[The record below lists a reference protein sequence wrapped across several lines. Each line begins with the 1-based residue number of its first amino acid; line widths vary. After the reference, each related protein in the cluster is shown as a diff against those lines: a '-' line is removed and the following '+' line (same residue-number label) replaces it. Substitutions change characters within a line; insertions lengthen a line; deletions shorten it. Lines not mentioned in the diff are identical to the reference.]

1 MTTQRIGGWAAFLRS
16 IAGIGVLAV
25 MIPLWGA
32 NPALAQGLPTMGA
45 PATGVS
51 PALPTPGVPLPTPGV
66 PLGAGAS
73 ASPGGTGA
81 PALGTI
87 QLNQGSLGQPQGG
100 AIGAIA
106 GCPASEMAG
115 VLPGIIGT
123 TSTTVPFV
131 PLVTSPFAPP
141 APSTFGTPALTQF
154 GTLSIP
160 PIGTPTTPAFG
171 TSTTFGVC
179 SPTAP
184 AQPAPLGIPES
195 LAPGIGAAFSD
206 AAIPLEATEAGGG
219 GLSPLISVPPPAISS
234 SGCVGTST
242 TTGTSTMMG
251 TMPLATPSNSASGA
265 SPC

>member
-1 MTTQRIGGWAAFLRS
+1 MTTQRMGGWAASVRS
-16 IAGIGVLAV
+16 IARIGLLAA

-32 NPALAQGLPTMGA
+32 NPAAAQGLPMGA
-45 PATGVS
+45 PATGMPPS
-51 PALPTPGVPLPTPGV
+51 LPTPGV
-66 PLGAGAS
+66 PLGASAA

-87 QLNQGSLGQPQGG
+87 QLNQGSLGQPQSG

-141 APSTFGTPALTQF
+141 VATSFGTPATTQF
-154 GTLSIP
+154 GTLLIP
-160 PIGTPTTPAFG
+160 PVGTPAAPAFG
-171 TSTTFGVC
+171 TSTMSGIC
-179 SPTAP
+179 SLSVWHSPQGPSIP
-184 AQPAPLGIPES
+184 AS

-206 AAIPLEATEAGGG
+206 AAIPLDATEAGGAA
-219 GLSPLISVPPPAISS
+219 GLSPLISVPAPAISS
-234 SGCVGTST
+234 SGC
-242 TTGTSTMMG
+242 TGTPVMTG
-251 TMPLATPSNSASGA
+251 TLPLAVPSNSLSGA